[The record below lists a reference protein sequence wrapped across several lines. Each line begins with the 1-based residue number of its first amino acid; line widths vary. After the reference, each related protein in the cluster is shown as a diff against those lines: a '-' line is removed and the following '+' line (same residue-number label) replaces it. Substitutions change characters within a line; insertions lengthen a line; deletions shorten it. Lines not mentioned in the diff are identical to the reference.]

1 MINKIHV
8 HVCTCIL
15 PVLLIEQTLKLH
27 RLVFSSVDLL
37 PAIDNLIGKLCNS
50 MIAKC
55 TPDIDIPQYMYLLWV
70 YILKKIFDQKDFEF
84 ITTLIWYDG

>member
-15 PVLLIEQTLKLH
+15 PVLLIEQTLKFH
-27 RLVFSSVDLL
+27 RLVFSLMDLL
-37 PAIDNLIGKLCNS
+37 PVIDYLIGKLYNS

-55 TPDIDIPQYMYLLWV
+55 TPDIDIPTIHVFTMGLYS
-70 YILKKIFDQKDFEF
+70 QKN
-84 ITTLIWYDG
+84 L